1 MSGGYFWRI
10 ALILATGS
18 FLTACDP
25 SELDLD
31 LRSNQYNTSA
41 AAREIA
47 AQRPQPDSRGIITYP
62 NYQVA
67 IARLGDTMDS
77 LAERIGFDPASL
89 ARFNGYKSGD
99 RLRAGEVIALPKPVS
114 QTGRVQNSTG
124 GEINVAE
131 IAQNALD
138 EADQGNQPITKPRAK
153 PLGEP
158 IKHKVRRGETAFT
171 ISRLYNVSVRSL
183 ADWNALDS
191 NFTIRE
197 GQYLLVP
204 ATMDNIGAAP
214 EPVSEPGTG
223 SATPLPPSAADP
235 LPESAAEPVEDSSP
249 TQANPTET
257 ASGGRLA
264 YPVKGKIIREYVK
277 GKTDGIDLSAP
288 VGSTIVAAESGSV
301 AAITSDADQVP
312 ILVLRHADNLL
323 TVYANIGNIS
333 VEKGGAVSRGQPIG
347 KIRKGSPSY
356 LHFEVRKG
364 FESVDPMDYLD

>member
-10 ALILATGS
+10 ALISATGS
-18 FLTACDP
+18 FLTACNP

-77 LAERIGFDPASL
+77 LAERIGFDPALL

-124 GEINVAE
+124 DEINVAE

-204 ATMDNIGAAP
+204 ATMDNVGAAP

-235 LPESAAEPVEDSSP
+235 LPESAAEPVEDSTP
-249 TQANPTET
+249 TEANPTET

>member
-10 ALILATGS
+10 ALIVTSGS
-18 FLTACDP
+18 FLAACDP
-25 SELDLD
+25 SGLDLD

-47 AQRPQPDSRGIITYP
+47 SQRPQPDSRGIITYP

-67 IARLGDTMDS
+67 IARFGDTIES
-77 LAERIGFDPASL
+77 LAERIGHDPTSL
-89 ARFNGYKSGD
+89 ARFNGYKKGD
-99 RLRAGEVIALPKPVS
+99 RLRPGEVIALPKPVAQIAATDS
-114 QTGRVQNSTG
+114 SNSG
-124 GEINVAE
+124 QIDVAE

-138 EADQGNQPITKPRAK
+138 EADQSSQPVLKPRSK
-153 PLGEP
+153 PLTEP
-158 IKHKVRRGETAFT
+158 IRHKVRRGETAFT

-183 ADWNALDS
+183 ADWNGLDS

-204 ATMDNIGAAP
+204 ATLDNVGAAAD
-214 EPVSEPGTG
+214 PVSEPGTG
-223 SATPLPPSAADP
+223 SATPLPPSAANP
-235 LPESAAEPVEDSSP
+235 MPETAVEPAEKSAPAKTE
-249 TQANPTET
+249 TTET
-257 ASGGRLA
+257 ATGGRLA

-288 VGSTIVAAESGSV
+288 VGSTVVAAESGTV

-312 ILVLRHADNLL
+312 ILVLKHADNLL
-323 TVYANIGNIS
+323 TVYANIGDIS
-333 VEKGGAVSRGQPIG
+333 VDKGSAVSRGQPIG
-347 KIRKGSPSY
+347 KVRKGSPSY

-364 FESVDPMDYLD
+364 FESVDPMDYLN

>member
-138 EADQGNQPITKPRAK
+138 EADQGNRLITKPRAK

-235 LPESAAEPVEDSSP
+235 LPESAAEPVEDSTP
-249 TQANPTET
+249 TEANPTET

-301 AAITSDADQVP
+301 AAITADADQVP

>member
-138 EADQGNQPITKPRAK
+138 EADQGNRLITKPRAK

-235 LPESAAEPVEDSSP
+235 LPESAAEPVEDSLP

-301 AAITSDADQVP
+301 AAITADADQVP